1 MYFLNNLKSANK
13 LQQAA
18 MSFIATQLMSHKEKA
33 MLTKIIMNLD
43 KNGDGIL
50 TNEELLEGY
59 IKLYGNKERALAEV
73 KSLMSNADIDGN
85 GTIDYSEFL
94 FAAGNKKML
103 LTKTNMKQAF
113 DLFDVVNIKII

>member
-18 MSFIATQLMSHKEKA
+18 MIFIATQLMSHKEKA
-33 MLTKIIMNLD
+33 MLTKIFMNLD